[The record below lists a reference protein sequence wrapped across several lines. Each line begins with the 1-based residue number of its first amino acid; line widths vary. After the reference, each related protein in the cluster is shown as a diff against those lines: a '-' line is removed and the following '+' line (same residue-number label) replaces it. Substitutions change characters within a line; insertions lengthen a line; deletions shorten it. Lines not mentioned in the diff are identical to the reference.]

1 MLKANIAIL
10 FLMLSFYCKAGLV
23 DSTLNYP
30 IVVKFQS
37 ICCGVP
43 SAAPLEKMIVTF
55 KKKQRIK
62 SISVYH
68 IGPLGRE
75 SEYVLAFPLLE
86 MSVKKRQKFI
96 SKIKTIVP
104 KMKDKGNAEFEIN
117 YSVNTT
123 SLPSRTTI
131 EQIIY

>member
-1 MLKANIAIL
+1 
-10 FLMLSFYCKAGLV
+10 MLSVYCKASFT

-43 SAAPLEKMIVTF
+43 SASPLEKMISTF
-55 KKKQRIK
+55 KRKQHLKK
-62 SISVYH
+62 ISAYK

-75 SEYVLAFPLLE
+75 GEYVLAFPLLE
-86 MSVKKRQKFI
+86 MSIKKRQKFI
-96 SKIKTIVP
+96 GKVKTIVP

-117 YSVNTT
+117 YSTNTS
-123 SLPSRTTI
+123 SLPSSVNI
-131 EQIIY
+131 EKIFY

>member
-1 MLKANIAIL
+1 MLRANIAIL

-43 SAAPLEKMIVTF
+43 SAAPLEKMIKTF
-55 KKKQRIK
+55 KRKQRLK
-62 SISVYH
+62 SISAFR

-75 SEYVLAFPLLE
+75 GEYVLAFPLLE
-86 MSVKKRQKFI
+86 LNVIKREKFI
-96 SKIKTIVP
+96 CKIKTIVP

-117 YSVNTT
+117 YSANTT
-123 SLPSRTTI
+123 LLPSRVTI
-131 EQIIY
+131 EKIMY

>member
-1 MLKANIAIL
+1 MFRIIITV
-10 FLMLSFYCKAGLV
+10 FFMMLSVCCKAGLS
-23 DSTLNYP
+23 DSTLSYP
-30 IVVKFQS
+30 VVVKFQS

-43 SAAPLEKMIVTF
+43 SAAPLEKMIATF

-62 SISVYH
+62 SISAYH

-75 SEYVLAFPLLE
+75 GEYVLAFPLLE

-131 EQIIY
+131 EKINY